1 MIRRLRNT
9 SHGGSEAW
17 GGKALM
23 GSGCGGIVA
32 GMRSLGFLITV
43 LALCGLRA
51 WGGHSELYGRGGELW
66 EEGGRLP
73 DFSYA
78 GYHRGE
84 DPLPDLPRGVSVLE
98 YGAVADDGV
107 DDTEAFVRAIEASGG
122 RVIEVPAG
130 RFVVRD
136 ILEVRRSGVVIRG
149 AGRDRTVLY
158 FPRPLEEVRSN
169 LGATTS
175 GRPTSNYSW
184 SGGFIWFKGST
195 GSGVLARVSGEGRIG
210 ESVLEVEDAS
220 RLRVGQEVELVVQDD
235 EENSLARALYDG
247 DPGSMDELRG
257 RVRVSMV
264 ARVVGVVGVDGRR
277 VELDR
282 RLRFDVRVGWR
293 PELREFKPSVSECGV
308 EDLTFEFPETPYEGH
323 FTEQGYNPVALSGV
337 AHCWVRRVAFVNADS
352 GPMVSGVFNTL
363 EDLVYTSTR
372 YPDRGGHV
380 GHHGTYVGGADNLF
394 TRFDIRCRFIHDL
407 TVSRCIGNVFSEGG
421 GVDLCLDH
429 HKHAP
434 VANLFTDLDAGA
446 GTRLWRCGGG
456 ADLGKNC
463 GARGTFWNIRAE
475 GELSW
480 PPAGFGPDLMN
491 LVGVGGDG
499 EGVREV
505 GGRWFEPFAAGELEP
520 ANLHRAQV
528 ERRLGAGRFEAR
540 TRVEIRGGRW
550 LVGGEVLFPG
560 TAMEGVLPNVRM
572 VNAIFEDRNR
582 GDFDVEGNVRAFL
595 AALPDYVVC
604 GVRGVTL
611 NLQGGMP
618 GYEGAL
624 NSAFEPDGLL
634 RGEYL
639 ERVGRVIEACD
650 REGVVVILGCFYQRQ
665 DQVLADGDAVRRGV
679 VEVAR
684 WVRRQGYTNVVL
696 EIANEFDHGGFDHDV
711 LRSVEGQA
719 ELMGL
724 VRRGAPGL
732 LVSTSG
738 LGHGGYPERLAEL
751 VDFILIHFNG
761 VAVGDMAVRVDAL
774 RKYGKPIVCNEDD
787 KVGGEAVGALR
798 ATVGAGASYGLML
811 KEVNQFEP
819 FQFRGR
825 QDDEEYYRAL
835 GLLCGL
841 GEAE

>member
-1 MIRRLRNT
+1 MFAQYV
-9 SHGGSEAW
+9 EW
-17 GGKALM
+17 GWGKALM
-23 GSGCGGIVA
+23 GFGCGGIVA

-43 LALCGLRA
+43 CALCGLRA
-51 WGGHSELYGRGGELW
+51 WGAHSALYGREGELW

-84 DPLPDLPRGVSVLE
+84 EPVPDLPRGVSVLE
-98 YGAVADDGV
+98 YGAVPDDGG
-107 DDTEAFVRAIEASGG
+107 DDTGAFQRAIAASEG
-122 RVIEVPAG
+122 RVVEVPAG

-136 ILEVRRSGVVIRG
+136 ILEVRRSGVVFRG
-149 AGRDRTVLY
+149 AGRDRTVLF

-195 GSGVLARVSGEGRIG
+195 GSEVLARVSGEAALG
-210 ESVLEVEDAS
+210 ESILEVDDAS
-220 RLRVGQEVELVVQDD
+220 RLGVGQEVELVVRDD
-235 EENSLARALYDG
+235 GENSLASSLYDG
-247 DPGSMDELRG
+247 DPGSLDELRG
-257 RVRVSMV
+257 RVRVSMA
-264 ARVVGVVGVDGRR
+264 ARVVGLEGRR

-282 RLRFDVRVGWR
+282 RLRFDVRVGWK
-293 PELREFKPSVSECGV
+293 PELREFRPSVSECGV

-323 FTEQGYNPVALSGV
+323 FTERGYNPVALSGV

-372 YPDRGGHV
+372 PADGGGHV

-407 TVSRCIGNVFSEGG
+407 TVSRCIGNVFSEGR

-463 GARGTFWNIRAE
+463 AARGTFWNIRAE

-491 LVGVGGDG
+491 LVGLGKDGDV
-499 EGVREV
+499 VRED
-505 GGRWFEPFAAGELEP
+505 GGRWFEPIVAGELEP

-528 ERRLGAGRFEAR
+528 ERRLGRERFEAR
-540 TRVEIRGGRW
+540 TRVGIRGARW
-550 LVGGEVLFPG
+550 LVGGEALFPG
-560 TAMEGVLPNVRM
+560 TAMEGLLPNVRM
-572 VNAIFEDRNR
+572 VNATFEDQRR
-582 GDFDVEGNVRAFL
+582 VGFDVEGNVRAFL
-595 AALPDYVVC
+595 AALPDYAAC
-604 GVRGVTL
+604 GVRAVTL

-624 NSAFEPDGLL
+624 NSAFASDGLL
-634 RGEYL
+634 RGDYL
-639 ERVGRVIEACD
+639 RRVGRVIEACD
-650 REGVVVILGCFYQRQ
+650 REGVVVVLGCYYQRQ
-665 DQVLADGDAVRRGV
+665 DEVLADGVAVRRGV

-684 WVRRQGYTNVVL
+684 WIRRQGYTNVVL
-696 EIANEFDHGGFDHDV
+696 EIANEFDHGGFDHEV

-719 ELMGL
+719 ELIGL
-724 VRRGAPGL
+724 VRREAPGL

-751 VDFILIHFNG
+751 VDFMLIHFNG
-761 VAVGDMAVRVDAL
+761 VPVGEIAGRVEVL

-819 FQFRGR
+819 FRFQGR
-825 QDDEEYYRAL
+825 QDDAEYYRAL
-835 GLLCGL
+835 VSLCGL
-841 GEAE
+841 GR